1 MFFRTVSASWF
12 WLALRCKNRKELCG
26 DNEFGSCHIQWQ
38 LSFTAACVQDVEEKQ
53 MTRVS
58 CKRPSLRKTESGN
71 WTLKPTVITSNPNHR
86 NRRAGHYCSPP
97 HCPECVDGHLEAAGS
112 CKTIRGPQR
121 LPDPGGY
128 QLWKCKKCECTFVES
143 NGNLD
148 ILVSNDPHN
157 EAHELVFGHPLPH
170 NRNPPG

>member
-86 NRRAGHYCSPP
+86 NRRAGHYWEGSQVCSATVQTYFSALFLSSRFLL
-97 HCPECVDGHLEAAGS
+97 CLFGFLLC
-112 CKTIRGPQR
+112 
-121 LPDPGGY
+121 
-128 QLWKCKKCECTFVES
+128 
-143 NGNLD
+143 
-148 ILVSNDPHN
+148 
-157 EAHELVFGHPLPH
+157 VFGFLARGSLRVLGFLFGFQFLGGHTDVVGVPH
-170 NRNPPG
+170 